1 MKKNNFRI
9 KKALKIKYIKKMTR
23 KKWEEDIKERVIG
36 KIVSMEIQTNSL
48 QTILMIE
55 VRKNFK
61 I

>member
-1 MKKNNFRI
+1 
-9 KKALKIKYIKKMTR
+9 MTR

-48 QTILMIE
+48 QIILMIE
-55 VRKNFK
+55 VRNNFK